1 MGIKSTDK
9 HWIHDLVHISAQKG
23 LRHVVIS
30 PGSRS
35 APLVIAFHQH
45 PDINC
50 ISIIDERAAAFFAM
64 GMAQQLKQPVG
75 LVCTSGSATLNYAPA
90 VAEAFYSKIPLILY
104 TADRPNEWI
113 GQADGQAIRQ
123 FDIYR
128 NYVKASYE
136 LPSAIQDADMHWY
149 SNRIVSE
156 AMSTCMIPDM
166 GPVHVNVP
174 FREPL
179 YNTKQYNGE
188 TPKVIEATPVAH
200 TLPNEVTEEL
210 MQAWQKYDNI
220 MIVAGTHAPDA
231 TLQQA
236 IDNIAERDNVT
247 ILAEIT
253 ANLRGDYIVNT
264 LDPALEAIPKH
275 DKASY
280 KPDLLITFGG
290 PVVSKKLKRYL
301 REHQPTEHWFVDES
315 GDHTDTF
322 QTLTRVIRLCPA
334 DLLQLVKSNTSNK
347 AESTYKAQ
355 WQLALSDATTR
366 HNKILQEAPY
376 CDLKVFGSLL
386 KHLPD
391 NGCLHLANS
400 TPVRYVGLFDT
411 NKLEGVSIY
420 CNRGTSGIDGTI
432 STAAGA
438 AYANYKL
445 TTVISGDLSF
455 FYDSNALWN
464 KHLPANLR
472 IVVINNGGGNIFRI
486 IPGPGSLGQ
495 EIMETY
501 FETKHTASVE
511 HMAAA
516 FNIPYYLCT
525 NMEELTE
532 KLPEFFQPN
541 TDTAV
546 IMEVQ
551 TPNDISARILK
562 EHMNI

>member
-1 MGIKSTDK
+1 MKSTDK
-9 HWIHDLVHISAQKG
+9 QWIYDLVEISARKG

-90 VAEAFYSKIPLILY
+90 VAEAFYSKIPLVLF

-123 FDIYR
+123 FEIYR

-149 SNRIVSE
+149 SNRMVSE
-156 AMSTCMIPDM
+156 ALTTSMIPDM

-179 YNTKQYNGE
+179 YNTKEYNGE
-188 TPKVIEATPVAH
+188 QPKVIESTPVSH
-200 TLPNEVTEEL
+200 SLSDEGIEKMT
-210 MQAWQKYDNI
+210 QAWEQFDNI
-220 MIVAGTHAPDA
+220 MIVAGTLAPDPA
-231 TLQQA
+231 LQQA
-236 IDNIAERDNVT
+236 IDTIAQRSNVT
-247 ILAEIT
+247 VLAEIT

-264 LDPALEAIPKH
+264 LDPALEAIPAD
-275 DKASY
+275 DKAAY

-301 REHQPTEHWFVDES
+301 RQYQPAVHWFVDTS

-322 QTLTRVIRLCPA
+322 QTLTRVIRLCPT
-334 DLLQLVKSNTSNK
+334 DLLTLINERTTNK
-347 AESTYKAQ
+347 AESTYRSQ
-355 WQLALSDATTR
+355 WMQALQNAGKR
-366 HNKILQEAPY
+366 HQQILEQAPY
-376 CDLKVFGSLL
+376 CDLKVFGKVLEQIPADS
-386 KHLPD
+386 
-391 NGCLHLANS
+391 CLQLANS

-411 NKLEGVSIY
+411 NKLQGVSIF

-438 AYANYKL
+438 AYANQQL

-472 IVVINNGGGNIFRI
+472 IIVINNGGGNIFRI

-501 FETKHTASVE
+501 FETQHQASVQ

-525 NMEELTE
+525 NLEELEET
-532 KLPEFFQPN
+532 LPTFFN
-541 TDTAV
+541 TDTDTAV
-546 IMEVQ
+546 VMEVR